1 MNSIFTRRSVR
12 QFTEQVVES
21 EKIEKL
27 MRAAMQAPSAGN
39 QQPWEFLIVSG
50 KDNLAKLSEYN
61 PYASC
66 LKGANIG
73 IIVLGNTERM
83 RIPELAVQ
91 DLGAATQNILLEA
104 TELGLGSV
112 WFGTAPDEGR
122 MGFIRKLYSLP
133 TNLMPYSVIAIGYPR
148 DENANHFTDRYDESR
163 VKYIK

>member
-21 EKIEKL
+21 DVIEKL

-83 RIPELAVQ
+83 RMPKLADQ

-122 MGFIRKLYSLP
+122 MSFIRKLYALP
-133 TNLMPYSVIAIGYPR
+133 ANLMPYSVIGIGYPK
-148 DENANHFTDRYDESR
+148 DENANHFIDRYDESR